1 VYKYVLK
8 RLLMMIP
15 VLIGV
20 SFLVFFI
27 LAVSPGDPTRMILG
41 QQASESAVQAMRE
54 ELGLDHNLFVRYF
67 DYMTDA
73 LKGDFGTSWKS
84 QLEVLPQVLGYFPN
98 TVILSIA
105 GILVAI
111 LIGVPIGILSAK
123 KQYTWVDNIA
133 TVLGLI
139 GVAMP
144 NFWLGLLLVMF
155 FSLSLGWLPASGM
168 GEGMAL
174 LPSLILPALT
184 LGTGCAAS
192 IMRMTRS
199 SMLESMRQ
207 DYIDTARSKGLKEG
221 YITKNHMF
229 KNALIPIVTVIGLQF
244 GMLLGGAALTE
255 TIFSWPGLGRF
266 MVESIKAKDMP
277 MVLGSAM
284 FLALMYSVVNLL
296 VDILYAFVD
305 PRIKAQYKSVGGGKR
320 LGKRFAKQ

>member
-1 VYKYVLK
+1 
-8 RLLMMIP
+8 
-15 VLIGV
+15 
-20 SFLVFFI
+20 
-27 LAVSPGDPTRMILG
+27 
-41 QQASESAVQAMRE
+41 MRE

-98 TVILSIA
+98 TVILGIA

-255 TIFSWPGLGRF
+255 TIFSWLGLGLF
-266 MVESIKAKDMP
+266 MVESFKAKDMP

>member
-1 VYKYVLK
+1 MYKYVLK

-255 TIFSWPGLGRF
+255 TIFSWPGLGLMTMSAITSRDYPVI
-266 MVESIKAKDMP
+266 MGVCLLSAVV
-277 MVLGSAM
+277 VLVA
-284 FLALMYSVVNLL
+284 NL
-296 VDILYAFVD
+296 VTDIM
-305 PRIKAQYKSVGGGKR
+305 
-320 LGKRFAKQ
+320 

>member
-1 VYKYVLK
+1 MYKYVLK

-84 QLEVLPQVLGYFPN
+84 QLGYFPN

-320 LGKRFAKQ
+320 LGKLFAKQ

>member
-1 VYKYVLK
+1 MYKYVIK
-8 RLLMMIP
+8 RILMMIP

-41 QQASESAVQAMRE
+41 QQASQESIEAMRQ

-67 DYMTDA
+67 DYMADA
-73 LKGDFGTSWKS
+73 LQGDFGVSWKTK
-84 QLEVLPQVLGYFPN
+84 LEVLPQVLGYFPN

-105 GILVAI
+105 GIVVAI

-144 NFWLGLLLVMF
+144 NFWLGLLLVML
-155 FSLSLGWLPASGM
+155 FSLTLGWLPPSGM
-168 GEGMAL
+168 GQGIEL
-174 LPSLILPALT
+174 LTSLILPALT

-207 DYIDTARSKGLKEG
+207 DYIATARAKGLKEN
-221 YITKNHMF
+221 YITKYHMF
-229 KNALIPIVTVIGLQF
+229 KNALIPIVTIIGLQF

-266 MVESIKAKDMP
+266 MIESIKAKDMP

-296 VDILYAFVD
+296 VDILYAYVD
-305 PRIKAQYKSVGGGKR
+305 PRIKAQYSSMGGRKKRVKKS
-320 LGKRFAKQ
+320 FAR